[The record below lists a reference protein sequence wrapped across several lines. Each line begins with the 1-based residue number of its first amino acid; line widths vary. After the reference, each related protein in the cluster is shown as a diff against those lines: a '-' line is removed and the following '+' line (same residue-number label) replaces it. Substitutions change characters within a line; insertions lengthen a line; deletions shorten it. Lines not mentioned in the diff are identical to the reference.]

1 MKALLWILACAFAL
15 AWGYHDLPASYF
27 LRDDFMW
34 LEDSRHQL
42 ADPIQFVTTRPSGYF
57 RPFAN
62 IVFGLEYAFFGLQPR
77 GFYVVNLLIHAWSV
91 FWLAKL
97 VRQFGGSLA
106 MAGASALAAASLT
119 AAAPGVVWIS
129 GLVSLL
135 GVAMVLPAVF
145 FYRRFQLRGE
155 WGAYVLALVFTLCAV
170 GSRESGVLAGVG
182 ILCLEGLRI
191 GELRGAR
198 PWALGFVGRMAP
210 FALAA
215 GAYLWVQW
223 EFVTSGAGA
232 RGASGSPLAYVL
244 NVITSV
250 PAMLRAE
257 EWRRWFSLGAG
268 ALGLMV
274 WLGALGALRGRRGVR
289 LGLVLIGL
297 LLVVFLPTYMLLSRD
312 YVMANRYRYEAVFV
326 IALMIG
332 ALVEA
337 LGGWRE
343 RQTDAQRI
351 DLSAQGAPASSL
363 PSSASDTAESSPS
376 AAWRPAVALCLLSA
390 LVAWHLAALP
400 RYVRGDER
408 FALYANATRDL
419 ADELDAHFGEQ
430 LIGAQTLGMF
440 GVANQSTRIALVGVP
455 VENPKHLRD
464 QLAVFYDFPPERVDE
479 VAFDLTDAFTAN
491 ELRQRQAGFVKDA
504 CNADEVWVWQPDNT
518 LQRGAP
524 VLSAMNKDWRQPGKI
539 ATVSKVQV
547 LEFPKP

>member
-1 MKALLWILACAFAL
+1 MKALFWIVACALAL

-42 ADPIQFVTTRPSGYF
+42 ADPIQFLTTRPSGYF

-62 IVFGLEYAFFGLQPR
+62 LVFGLEQAFFGLQPR
-77 GFYVVNLLIHAWSV
+77 GFYVVNLLIHGWSV

-97 VRQFGGSLA
+97 VRQFGGSLVL
-106 MAGASALAAASLT
+106 AGASALTATALT

-135 GVAMVLPAVF
+135 GVAMVLPAVY

-155 WGAYVLALVFTLCAV
+155 MGAYVLALVFTLCAV

-182 ILCLEGLRI
+182 IVLLEGMRFW
-191 GELRGAR
+191 EQRGVQDAR
-198 PWALGFVGRMAP
+198 AFALSFAARMAP

-223 EFVTSGAGA
+223 DFVTSGAGA

-250 PAMLRAE
+250 PAMVRAE

-268 ALGLMV
+268 ALGLAA
-274 WLGALGALRGRRGVR
+274 WLAALGALRGRRGLR
-289 LGLVLIGL
+289 LGVVLIAL
-297 LLVVFLPTYMLLSRD
+297 LFVVFLPTYMLLSRD

-326 IALMIG
+326 IALMVG

-337 LGGWRE
+337 LGGWR
-343 RQTDAQRI
+343 
-351 DLSAQGAPASSL
+351 APVAASNAAPLNPDS
-363 PSSASDTAESSPS
+363 AESGRP
-376 AAWRPAVALCLLSA
+376 AAWRPVVALGLLGA
-390 LVAWHLAALP
+390 LIAWHLEALP
-400 RYVRGDER
+400 RFVRSDER
-408 FALYANATRDL
+408 FALYAAATRDL
-419 ADELDAHFGEQ
+419 AQELETHFGQE
-430 LIGAQTLGMF
+430 LLGAQTLGLF
-440 GVANQSTRIALVGVP
+440 GVQGASSRIALVGVP

-479 VAFDLTDAFTAN
+479 VAFDLTDGFTSS
-491 ELRQRQAGFVKDA
+491 ELRARQAGFVKDV
-504 CNADEVWVWQPDNT
+504 CRADEVWVWQADNT

-524 VLSAMNKDWRQPGKI
+524 VLNAMTKDWRQPGRP